1 MRQIFLKNPS
11 KLAKFDLAFS
21 LGKTVA
27 ELDAT
32 LSQRE
37 FLEWIAYLKM
47 EPRGSRRED
56 YRNGW
61 LILNMFRLMGNKN
74 LTIED
79 TKVKFDDPKK
89 AIKDPEKI
97 NKQNAMAMQFITKR
111 GPDKTVPSRKELRK

>member
-1 MRQIFLKNPS
+1 
-11 KLAKFDLAFS
+11 LAFS